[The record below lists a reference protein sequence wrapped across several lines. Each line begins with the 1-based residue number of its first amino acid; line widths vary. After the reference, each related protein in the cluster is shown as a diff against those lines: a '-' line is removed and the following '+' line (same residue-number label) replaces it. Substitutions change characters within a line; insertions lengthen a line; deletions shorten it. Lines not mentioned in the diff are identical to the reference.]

1 MFSAFILTVFMLIKN
16 IRLNQIFANK
26 KKKHGFIHRHECT
39 REKVE
44 RERERE
50 ISFVEF
56 YLSSLTCYHFVRGF
70 SLWTAVLIAD
80 GVVLAKYLVTED
92 ERWVSGGS

>member
-1 MFSAFILTVFMLIKN
+1 MASYIDMNA
-16 IRLNQIFANK
+16 A
-26 KKKHGFIHRHECT
+26 GSS
-39 REKVE
+39 E
-44 RERERE
+44 RERERGRP
-50 ISFVEF
+50 FVEF
-56 YLSSLTCYHFVRGF
+56 HLPSLTCYHCVRGF

>member
-1 MFSAFILTVFMLIKN
+1 MASYIDMNA
-16 IRLNQIFANK
+16 A
-26 KKKHGFIHRHECT
+26 GSS
-39 REKVE
+39 E
-44 RERERE
+44 RERETLCGV
-50 ISFVEF
+50 S
-56 YLSSLTCYHFVRGF
+56 LALSLTCYHCVRGF

>member
-1 MFSAFILTVFMLIKN
+1 MPT
-16 IRLNQIFANK
+16 K
-26 KKKHGFIHRHECT
+26 KKNMASYIDMNVPGR
-39 REKVE
+39 RS